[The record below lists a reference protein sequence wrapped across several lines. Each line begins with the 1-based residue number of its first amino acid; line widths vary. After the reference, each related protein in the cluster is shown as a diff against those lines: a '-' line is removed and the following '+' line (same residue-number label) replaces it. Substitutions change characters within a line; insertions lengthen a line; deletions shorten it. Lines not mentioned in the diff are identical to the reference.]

1 MICGT
6 IQENIM
12 KVKALKRLRSI
23 KFNLVFAFTVF
34 TIMLLWIAVA
44 AVCAGIF
51 IGVCILF
58 GL

>member
-1 MICGT
+1 MIYGT

-44 AVCAGIF
+44 AVCTGIF
-51 IGVCILF
+51 IGVCMLF
-58 GL
+58 GF